1 MLILFPNFHSRPIM
15 RILLLADFRLPVTRY
30 GGTERVVWSLAREL
44 DRMGHGV
51 TLMARQGTV
60 CPFARVVGIDPSRR
74 FTEQLPRDVD
84 VAHFHVGRGVFS
96 PREADE
102 AGVPILTTVHGN
114 ESGAIGPNAVFV
126 SRDHARRHGAEA
138 FVHNG
143 LDWDD
148 YGPADLAPTCSRDY
162 FHFLAKAAWRVKN
175 VQGAIDLVRG
185 MPGERLYV
193 LGGTRLNFKMGFR
206 LTLSPRVRFFGMADQ
221 ELKSAVMRRSRGL
234 LFPVRWHEPFGLAMI
249 ESLWF
254 GAPVFG
260 TPYGSL
266 PELIPSDV
274 GFLSASAAELR
285 RAMAGWG
292 GYSAARC
299 HEYARD
305 CFNAR
310 VMAERYVACYERVL
324 AGHALNA
331 APGTA
336 RDTACRLSF
345 GE

>member
-1 MLILFPNFHSRPIM
+1 MLILFPNFHLRSMM

-44 DRMGHGV
+44 DRVGHRV
-51 TLMARQGTV
+51 TLMARPGTV
-60 CPFARVVGIDPSRR
+60 CPFARVVAIDPSRR
-74 FTEQLPRDVD
+74 LTEQLPRDVD
-84 VAHFHVGRGVFS
+84 VAHFHLGRGIFS
-96 PREADE
+96 PRELAE
-102 AGVPILTTVHGN
+102 AGVPIVTTVHGN
-114 ESGAIGPNAVFV
+114 ETGEIGENAVFV
-126 SRDHARRHGAEA
+126 SRDHARRHGAAA

-148 YGPADLAPTCSRDY
+148 YGRPDLSAAADRGY

-185 MPGERLYV
+185 LPGERLCV

-221 ELKSAVMRRSRGL
+221 EVKSAVMRRSRGL

-274 GFLSASAAELR
+274 GFLSTSASELR
-285 RAMAGWG
+285 GAMAEWA
-292 GYSAARC
+292 GYSAVRC

-324 AGHALNA
+324 AGRTLNPGRSA
-331 APGTA
+331 AH
-336 RDTACRLSF
+336 DTACRLPRLA
-345 GE
+345 

>member
-1 MLILFPNFHSRPIM
+1 M
-15 RILLLADFRLPVTRY
+15 RILLLADFLLPVTRY
-30 GGTERVVWSLAREL
+30 GGTERVVWCLAREL
-44 DRMGHGV
+44 DRMGHRV
-51 TLMARQGTV
+51 TLMARPGTV
-60 CPFARVVGIDPSRR
+60 CPFARVVAIDPVRR
-74 FTEQLPRDVD
+74 LTEQLPRDID
-84 VAHFHVGRGVFS
+84 IAHFHLGNGVFS
-96 PREADE
+96 PEERAE
-102 AGVPILTTVHGN
+102 AGVPVVTTLHGN
-114 ESGAIGPNAVFV
+114 EPGEIGENTVFV

-138 FVHNG
+138 FVYNG

-148 YGPADLAPTCSRDY
+148 YGKPDLSAANGRTY
-162 FHFLAKAAWRVKN
+162 FHFLGKAAWRVKN
-175 VQGAIDLVRG
+175 VQGAIDVVRG
-185 MPGERLYV
+185 MPGERLAV

-221 ELKSAVMRRSRGL
+221 RVKSSVMRHSRGL
-234 LFPVRWHEPFGLAMI
+234 LFPVRWHEPFGLAMT

-285 RAMAGWG
+285 EAMAGWA
-292 GYSAARC
+292 GYSAVRC

-324 AGHALNA
+324 EGRTLNPA
-331 APGTA
+331 RSVA
-336 RDTACRLSF
+336 RDTAQRLPF
-345 GE
+345 LA